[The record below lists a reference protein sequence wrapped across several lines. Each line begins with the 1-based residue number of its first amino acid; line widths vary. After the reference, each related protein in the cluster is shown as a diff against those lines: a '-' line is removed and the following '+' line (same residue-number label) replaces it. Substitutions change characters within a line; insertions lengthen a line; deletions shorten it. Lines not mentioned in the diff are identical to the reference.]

1 MSHIRV
7 VSASAGSGKTY
18 RLVQELVAAITDAT
32 KPVRPEAVIATT
44 FTNKAAA
51 ELRERVRAALLER
64 GMVPEAQQLAM
75 ARIGTVNAVCAEL
88 IQEYAFELGLAP
100 EVRTLEEDA
109 ARTAFERSLSELMGV
124 VRGEASD
131 DDAHGVE
138 AGSAAARAL
147 HALEERM
154 PGLAWQDRV
163 REIVDHARA
172 NRIDAAGLRDCAARS
187 ARGLLAHLPG
197 KPGDPAV
204 LREALLRALEA
215 FVSEP
220 ELDSTKTTAG
230 VVETCNRF
238 LADLRRGRMLAWT
251 DWAKLAKSEPGAKS
265 RTFYE
270 PVAAAAQAVEQHPQ
284 LFDDIRTAIMQ
295 VFELA
300 AQALDAYQQY
310 KAQWGL
316 LDFVDQECHA
326 LELLQRPHV
335 RDMLAEQLDLVLVDE
350 FQDTSPL
357 QLELFLALA
366 SIAPRSVWVGDQ
378 KQAIYGFRGTDPAL
392 MDATVAAIEARGEAG
407 AFDTLP
413 YSWRSRA
420 PLVRL
425 TSSVFAPAFASQG
438 IAESRVRLEP
448 SPRTAD
454 PDTLGH
460 AIEVWRL
467 QTKRKDD
474 DAAAVASGVVQ
485 LLADTGAQVRDVVTG
500 AARHVQPG
508 DVAVL
513 CRRNR
518 DARRMAAALESLG
531 VPAVLGRPGLAAT
544 LEGRVVLAAL
554 RLWVDKADTLA
565 AAELGRIV
573 SLPTQGD
580 AWLQQ
585 VLETDGR
592 PFQELPQVAAVFAA
606 RTEAATAGVMAA
618 FDAAVHAVGARE
630 LCLRWGSPVQRLAN
644 LDRLRSLAARYTY
657 ECAAERETPTV
668 AGLVAHLGQL
678 QADEKDEQAT
688 PSGQQAVTVSTL
700 HGAKGLEWPVTILF
714 AIDRSREP
722 SAFDVHVMHA
732 DAPFSFEQPL
742 AGRWIRYWPD
752 PFAARPGPYGAS
764 SPSRGSTSLH
774 AAAAASPEQQLVE
787 NREARENLRLLYVG
801 WTRARDRVV
810 LASREGKLLESGFNT
825 ISGEG
830 GALLLREPDADGVTS
845 WAGQAL
851 EVKIRSAGVTE
862 GEPIAIEPGDGYV
875 PSGPREYAPAT
886 VNPSLLRQVGTLGEP
901 EPLGHGVAVMAPA
914 KGTAIG
920 DACHAFFAADAPG
933 PGPERHAMAERL
945 LHAHGAAQAI
955 RAEELVS
962 ASTALREWCERRWS
976 GATLRREWPVRHRL
990 ADGSELNGYVDMV
1003 LETEPGLVV
1012 IDHKC
1017 LAGSRE
1023 EALASATHYHGQLEA
1038 YAQALAAATG
1048 QPVTE
1053 RWLHLVLQ
1061 GLMVRAG

>member
-1 MSHIRV
+1 MSHIQV

-18 RLVQELVAAITDAT
+18 RLVKELVAAITDTT

-64 GMVPEAQQLAM
+64 GMVAEAQQLAM

-109 ARTAFERSLSELMGV
+109 ARTAFERSLSELVGT
-124 VRGEASD
+124 VRGDESD
-131 DDAHGVE
+131 D
-138 AGSAAARAL
+138 AGSSAAARAL

-172 NRIDAAGLRDCAARS
+172 NRIDAAGLRECAARS
-187 ARGLLAHLPG
+187 VQGLLAHLPG
-197 KPGDPAV
+197 KPGDPVA
-204 LREALLRALEA
+204 LREDLKRALEA
-215 FVSEP
+215 FVTEP
-220 ELDSTKTTAG
+220 RLDATKTTAG
-230 VVETCNRF
+230 VVDVCSRF
-238 LADLRRGRMLAWT
+238 LADLRRGKELAWT
-251 DWAKLAKSEPGAKS
+251 DWAKLAKGEPGVKS

-270 PVAAAAQAVEQHPQ
+270 PVAAAAQAAERHPQ
-284 LFDDIRTAIMQ
+284 LVDDVRTAITQ
-295 VFELA
+295 VFALA
-300 AQALDAYQQY
+300 AQALEAYQQY

-316 LDFVDQECHA
+316 LDFVDQECLA
-326 LELLQRPHV
+326 LELLKREHV

-378 KQAIYGFRGTDPAL
+378 KQAIYSFRGTDPAL

-425 TSSVFAPAFASQG
+425 TSNVFAPAFAAQG
-438 IAESRVRLEP
+438 IAEARVRLEP
-448 SPRTAD
+448 SPATPD
-454 PDTLGH
+454 PDCLEHT
-460 AIEVWRL
+460 IEVWQL
-467 QTKRKDD
+467 QTKKKDD
-474 DAAAVASGVVQ
+474 DAAAVAAGIVQ
-485 LLADTGAQVRDVVTG
+485 LLADAQAQVRDVVTG
-500 AARHVQPG
+500 AARRVQPS
-508 DVAVL
+508 DIAVL
-513 CRRNR
+513 CRRNS
-518 DARRMAAALESLG
+518 DAGRTAGALEALG

-554 RLWVDKADTLA
+554 RLWVDKGDTLA

-573 SLPTQGD
+573 SLPTEGD
-580 AWLQQ
+580 AWLQKA
-585 VLETDGR
+585 LDTDGR
-592 PFQELPQVAAVFAA
+592 PFQDLPEVAAVFAA
-606 RTEAATAGVMAA
+606 RAAATTAGVLAA
-618 FDAAVHAVGARE
+618 FDAAVAAVGARE
-630 LCLRWGSPVQRLAN
+630 LCLRWGSSVQRLAN
-644 LDRLRSLAARYTY
+644 LDELRALAARYTS

-668 AGLVAHLGQL
+668 AGLVAHLGVL
-678 QADEKDEQAT
+678 QADGNDEQAT

-700 HGAKGLEWPVTILF
+700 HGAKGLEWPVTIMF
-714 AIDRSREP
+714 SIDRSREP

-732 DAPFSFEQPL
+732 DAPFSFAEPL

-752 PFAARPGPYGAS
+752 PFTPRPTGFGSANAG
-764 SPSRGSTSLH
+764 RGSTALH
-774 AAAAASPEQQLVE
+774 AAVARSSEQQLVQA
-787 NREARENLRLLYVG
+787 REARENLRLLYVG

-810 LASREGKLLESGFNT
+810 LAAREGKLLDSGFGA
-825 ISGEG
+825 IAGEG
-830 GALLLREPDADGVTS
+830 GTLLLREPGPDGVTA
-845 WAGQAL
+845 WAGQPL
-851 EVKIRSAGVTE
+851 EVRLRTAGVTE
-862 GEPIAIEPGDGYV
+862 GSPVTIEPGEDYTAA
-875 PSGPREYAPAT
+875 GPREYAPAT
-886 VNPSLLRQVGTLGEP
+886 VNPSLLRRVGPLGVP
-901 EPLGHGVAVMAPA
+901 EPVGNGVAVLADA

-920 DACHAFFAADAPG
+920 DACHAFLAADT
-933 PGPERHAMAERL
+933 PGPELERVAMAARL
-945 LHAHGAAQAI
+945 LHAHGAAQAV
-955 RAEELVS
+955 RAEELAS
-962 ASTALREWCERRWS
+962 AGTALRDWCERRWP

-1003 LETEPGLVV
+1003 LETPSGLVV

-1017 LAGSRE
+1017 LSGNRE
-1023 EALASATHYHGQLEA
+1023 DAMSSATHYCGQLEA
-1038 YAQALAAATG
+1038 YAQALTTATG
-1048 QPVTE
+1048 QPVIE

-1061 GLMVRAG
+1061 GVVVRAG